1 MSIKKINR
9 SFQFTLPKGF
19 REKFELSEGDYLE
32 VTEKNDYLVIR
43 PVEIIRKPASDRL
56 NQVLNKS
63 SSHEWSSLS
72 EGEVLKRVNKEI
84 KHNRTSKRKRS
95 SSTSK

>member
-19 REKFELSEGDYLE
+19 REKFELNEGDYLE

-43 PVEIIRKPASDRL
+43 PVEIIRKSASDRL
-56 NQVLNKS
+56 NQVLKKS
-63 SSHEWSSLS
+63 SKHEWSSLP
-72 EGEVLKRVNKEI
+72 EGEVVKRVDKEI
-84 KHNRTSKRKRS
+84 KQNRTNKRKKS
-95 SSTSK
+95 SPTSK